1 MTNLLTALPQIEDPL
16 SASKALRN
24 TVLVR
29 YGITSELTLL
39 TRMGLDIDTITP
51 AIGILDT
58 PKLAQHFQG
67 KCFYALKILLETVSC
82 SRVKLHNAGND
93 SNYAL

>member
-1 MTNLLTALPQIEDPL
+1 ME
-16 SASKALRN
+16 
-24 TVLVR
+24 
-29 YGITSELTLL
+29 
-39 TRMGLDIDTITP
+39 LDIDTITP

-67 KCFYALKILLETVSC
+67 KYFYALKMFFETVSC
-82 SRVKLHNAGND
+82 PWTKLHNAGND